1 MKKDLLVNSKVR
13 ERRTQKGNPGPTVDP
28 KPKPGPQP
36 ALDELGSTAKEV
48 LRELD
53 LTNVDFGPDYFDRM
67 HDQIMSKI
75 ERIEIARKPNAGSKT
90 RKVMSVFPIPNS
102 TLS

>member
-1 MKKDLLVNSKVR
+1 MKKDLLINSKVR
-13 ERRTQKGNPGPTVDP
+13 ERKTQKGNPGPTVDP
-28 KPKPGPQP
+28 KPKPGLPP

-75 ERIEIARKPNAGSKT
+75 ERIEIARKPKLRSQTK
-90 RKVMSVFPIPNS
+90 KMMSVFSNPNS